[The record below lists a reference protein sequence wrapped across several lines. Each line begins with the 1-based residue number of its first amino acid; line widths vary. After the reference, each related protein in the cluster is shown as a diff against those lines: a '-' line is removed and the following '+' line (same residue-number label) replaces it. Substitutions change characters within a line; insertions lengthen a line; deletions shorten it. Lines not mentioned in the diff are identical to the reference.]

1 MGNNFSNTFFKIE
14 YNYSWKQNQVLL
26 ENGTET
32 PTPSYSLW
40 NLGMGTEI
48 KSKKGSPLFQFYFTI
63 NNVLDKAYQHH
74 LSRLKY
80 AAENTA
86 TGRVGVYS
94 MGRNFSVKIS
104 VPITFRK
111 ANA

>member
-1 MGNNFSNTFFKIE
+1 
-14 YNYSWKQNQVLL
+14 VLL

-48 KSKKGSPLFQFYFTI
+48 RSKKGSPLFQFYFGV
-63 NNVLDKAYQHH
+63 NNVLDKAYKHH

-80 AAENTA
+80 AAENPA
-86 TGRVGVYS
+86 TGRVGVFN
-94 MGRNFSVKIS
+94 MGRNFSFKIS

-111 ANA
+111 AAT